1 MRQIVVT
8 GGGTGIGYA
17 IAAGFV
23 RSGDQVTI
31 TGRREHV
38 LREAAASLAGLAP
51 RTAADAGHGRP
62 AAAGEAGH
70 GRPATAGEAGSGGP
84 LAARY
89 ACFDAADPAAVA
101 AALVQLPGRVDVLVN
116 NAGGNTGFDRPPA
129 ADGDLAGLAA
139 DWRANLDANL
149 MSAVLVTAALTPRFA
164 PDARIISFSSIAARR
179 GAGSYGAAKAAV
191 EAWTADIARELGPRG
206 ITVNVVSPGL
216 TLGSEFFRE
225 TLTEARK
232 QRLIAETDNGR
243 PGTTADVAALVTFL
257 ASPSAGH
264 VTGQVLHVNGGAY
277 LGR

>member
-1 MRQIVVT
+1 MRQVVVT

-17 IAAGFV
+17 IAGEFV

-31 TGRREHV
+31 TGRRENV
-38 LREAAASLAGLAP
+38 LKEAVASL
-51 RTAADAGHGRP
+51 
-62 AAAGEAGH
+62 
-70 GRPATAGEAGSGGP
+70 TAGEP
-84 LAARY
+84 TTCY
-89 ACFDAADPAAVA
+89 ACFDAADPAAVS
-101 AALVQLPGRVDVLVN
+101 AALAQLPGRVDVLVN
-116 NAGGNTGFDRPPA
+116 NAGGNTGFDRAPV

-149 MSAVLVTAALTPRFA
+149 ISAVLVTAALTPRFA

-206 ITVNVVSPGL
+206 ITANVVSPGL
-216 TLGSEFFRE
+216 TLGSEFFRD

-264 VTGQVLHVNGGAY
+264 VTGQVIHVNGGAY